1 MSFTKTTFSQRAVK
15 YSLCLSIGLLS
26 ACKGPE
32 DVKAVSPAAEVVN
45 EAQIAPD
52 PTPKEPAAPTKPT
65 IPSPENNYGYET
77 TFEME
82 NMVRLSRLAIRE
94 YQKIGIVKDI
104 GIKYPE
110 WPFGDPV
117 EPNGSFISGVRRYEV
132 RLVKALR
139 GDLPEIFKYDVYS
152 EAGEV
157 LLNKNPYPLAF
168 CFSERTQ
175 TYVARE
181 IEGQMFDDPK
191 FLQVFLDQWEKAEP
205 VDLSDK
211 PCWFD
216 VDD

>member
-1 MSFTKTTFSQRAVK
+1 MMMKLIYALPTL
-15 YSLCLSIGLLS
+15 YISIGLLS
-26 ACKGPE
+26 ACKAAV
-32 DVKAVSPAAEVVN
+32 DVKTVPPAAEVVT
-45 EAQIAPD
+45 ETQTAPD
-52 PTPKEPAAPTKPT
+52 AKPKEPAATTKPST
-65 IPSPENNYGYET
+65 PSPENNYGYET
-77 TFEME
+77 VAEME
-82 NMVRLSRLAIRE
+82 AMQGLSDWAIRD
-94 YQKIGIVKDI
+94 YQKIAIVKDI
-104 GIKYPE
+104 DIKYPE

-181 IEGQMFDDPK
+181 IEGQMFDDPR
-191 FLQVFLDQWEKAEP
+191 FLQLFLDQWEKAEP

>member
-1 MSFTKTTFSQRAVK
+1 MMKLIYALPT
-15 YSLCLSIGLLS
+15 LCLSIGLLS
-26 ACKGPE
+26 ACKGTE
-32 DVKAVSPAAEVVN
+32 DVKTASPIAEVVI
-45 EAQIAPD
+45 ETQTAPD
-52 PTPKEPAAPTKPT
+52 ATPIESSTPTEPT

-94 YQKIGIVKDI
+94 YQNIAIVKDI

-117 EPNGSFISGVRRYEV
+117 EPNGTFISGVRRYEV
-132 RLVKALR
+132 RLVKVLR

-168 CFSERTQ
+168 CFSETTQ

-191 FLQVFLDQWEKAEP
+191 FLQLFLDQWEKAEP

>member
-1 MSFTKTTFSQRAVK
+1 
-15 YSLCLSIGLLS
+15 
-26 ACKGPE
+26 
-32 DVKAVSPAAEVVN
+32 
-45 EAQIAPD
+45 
-52 PTPKEPAAPTKPT
+52 
-65 IPSPENNYGYET
+65 
-77 TFEME
+77 
-82 NMVRLSRLAIRE
+82 MVRLSRLAIRE
-94 YQKIGIVKDI
+94 YQKIGIVRDI

-132 RLVKALR
+132 GLVKALR
-139 GDLPEIFKYDVYS
+139 GDLPETFSYEIYG
-152 EAGEV
+152 EAQEFA
-157 LLNKNPYPLAF
+157 LNKNPYPLAF

-181 IEGQMFDDPK
+181 IEGQMFDDPR
-191 FLQVFLDQWEKAEP
+191 FLQLFLDQWEKAEP